1 MGTLSATEAHTH
13 VYVNSVV
20 ARGSLRESE
29 VTAGSDA
36 VARPLTI
43 GSPHHDLTASA
54 ARSGQIPSIVRLFII
69 IIHISTAPNE
79 VSLLPAPPL
88 RCYGRQL

>member
-29 VTAGSDA
+29 MTAGSDTRRA
-36 VARPLTI
+36 TSDDWESASRPN
-43 GSPHHDLTASA
+43 
-54 ARSGQIPSIVRLFII
+54 R
-69 IIHISTAPNE
+69 
-79 VSLLPAPPL
+79 
-88 RCYGRQL
+88 